1 MNLQEAAKV
10 VGVSKKSLDD
20 YYYQLRMGEKY
31 EFDFS
36 SHLQDKIGVLRNF
49 IKGKEAGKRSKDR
62 NERHP
67 KKLKL
72 I

>member
-1 MNLQEAAKV
+1 
-10 VGVSKKSLDD
+10 
-20 YYYQLRMGEKY
+20 MGEKY

-36 SHLQDKIGVLRNF
+36 SHLHDKIGVLRTF
-49 IKGKEAGKRSKDR
+49 IKGKETGKRSKDR
-62 NERHP
+62 NEKHP